1 MTSAKTIFTTRG
13 CNGSLPGPPPKRDLR
28 RHVPVY
34 HTPFFWTRL
43 PEILSLHTRPPGLA
57 RNLLPRA
64 SFRARGGGL
73 SAWMERAGQPG
84 RAAAARSCCLRREQL
99 DPTWTEAGLAC
110 YRRLRRALKQQ
121 SRSTRMPRARP
132 FACLR
137 MGARTNSWPLRAKHE
152 RRARRAPGVLRR
164 PVHRARH
171 GRQQERRRRQAR
183 FPLSSTR
190 FLHLPHSCICRRS
203 ASYCEPGAS
212 AAQISPT
219 ANNLMSTLDTDHT
232 PRTYHTV
239 TYHTHTG
246 VRLPPKCRP
255 SGWHWGRDA
264 AFGQS

>member
-57 RNLLPRA
+57 RKLLPRA

-84 RAAAARSCCLRREQL
+84 RPAAARSCCLRREQL

-110 YRRLRRALKQQ
+110 YRRLRRALNQQ

-152 RRARRAPGVLRR
+152 RRARRAPGACRLGCGRPASCAAPYTVHATAVSKSADAARRAFLYHLRDSFTYPIPASAGGLRHTVSPAPPLRR
-164 PVHRARH
+164 YRP
-171 GRQQERRRRQAR
+171 RR
-183 FPLSSTR
+183 T
-190 FLHLPHSCICRRS
+190 
-203 ASYCEPGAS
+203 
-212 AAQISPT
+212 T
-219 ANNLMSTLDTDHT
+219 
-232 PRTYHTV
+232 
-239 TYHTHTG
+239 
-246 VRLPPKCRP
+246 
-255 SGWHWGRDA
+255 
-264 AFGQS
+264 